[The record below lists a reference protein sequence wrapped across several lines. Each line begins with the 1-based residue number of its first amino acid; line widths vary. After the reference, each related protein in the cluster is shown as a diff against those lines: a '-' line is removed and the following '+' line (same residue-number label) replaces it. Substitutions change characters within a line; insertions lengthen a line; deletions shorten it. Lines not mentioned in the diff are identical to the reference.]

1 MVVIMAN
8 KKKLTIRTSKRYAI
22 KITRSAFKA
31 DRLVYVAVA
40 NKKLKYPHG
49 KSRIVYIGTTKAGA
63 SRIAN
68 SAAYRATDLLELYG
82 VNELSFFIITCAT
95 RQAVQT
101 WRKLESGLI
110 LAFKYLYG
118 EPPKCNTKGKNQK
131 WKDELEYFTRNRLEA
146 VIKHY
151 S

>member
-1 MVVIMAN
+1 MTS
-8 KKKLTIRTSKRYAI
+8 KKKLTIQTSKRYAI

-40 NKKLKYPHG
+40 NAKLKYPHG

-63 SRIAN
+63 RRIAS
-68 SAAYRATDLLELYG
+68 SAAYRAPDLLGLYG
-82 VNELSFFIITCAT
+82 VKDLSFFIITCAS

-110 LAFKYLYG
+110 LTFKYLYG
-118 EPPKCNTKGKNQK
+118 EPPKCNRKGKNQK
-131 WKDELEYFTRNRLEA
+131 LKDELEYFTRNRLEA
-146 VIKHY
+146 VIKYY

>member
-1 MVVIMAN
+1 MAN
-8 KKKLTIRTSKRYAI
+8 KKKLTIQTSKRYAI

-40 NKKLKYPHG
+40 NAKLKYPHG

-63 SRIAN
+63 RRIAS
-68 SAAYRATDLLELYG
+68 SAAYRAPDLLGLYG
-82 VNELSFFIITCAT
+82 VKDLSFFIITCAS

-110 LAFKYLYG
+110 LTFKYLYG
-118 EPPKCNTKGKNQK
+118 KPPKCNTKGKNQK
-131 WKDELEYFTRNRLEA
+131 WKDELEYFTRNRLET

>member
-1 MVVIMAN
+1 VAN
-8 KKKLTIRTSKRYAI
+8 KNKLTIQTSKHYAI

-40 NKKLKYPHG
+40 NAKLKYSHG

-63 SRIAN
+63 RRIAN
-68 SAAYRATDLLELYG
+68 SAAYRAPELLGLYG
-82 VNELSFFIITCAT
+82 VNELSFYIITCSA
-95 RQAVQT
+95 RQAVKT
-101 WRKLESGLI
+101 WQKLEAGLI
-110 LAFKYLYG
+110 LTFKYLYG
-118 EPPKCNTKGKNQK
+118 EPPQCNKKGKNQT

-146 VIKHY
+146 IIKNY

>member
-1 MVVIMAN
+1 MAS
-8 KKKLTIRTSKRYAI
+8 KKKLTIQTSKRYAI

-40 NKKLKYPHG
+40 NAKLKYPHG

-63 SRIAN
+63 RRIAS
-68 SAAYRATDLLELYG
+68 SAAYRAPELLGLYG
-82 VNELSFFIITCAT
+82 VKDLSFYIITCST
-95 RQAVQT
+95 RQAVKT
-101 WRKLESGLI
+101 WQKLESGLI
-110 LAFKYLYG
+110 LSFKYLYG
-118 EPPKCNTKGKNQK
+118 EPPKCNKKGKNQK

-146 VIKHY
+146 IIKHY